1 MSPKSQNDRIPVI
14 TIDGPS
20 GTGKGTLCHMLAEKL
35 AWHVLDSGSI
45 YRVLAFA
52 ALEQGLGSEQ
62 TEALV
67 TLAKGLD
74 LHFPLDAN
82 HEPQVVYVG
91 RNISQEIRQEAVG
104 QFASEVA
111 AIPEIRQA
119 LLERQRDFAKAPGLV
134 TDGRDMGTVV
144 FPNAFLKVYLDAST
158 EERAKRRYFQLKEK
172 GINVSLADVLSE
184 LNIRDN
190 RDKARAVSPLV
201 PATDAVCI
209 DTSGLSIV
217 EVLKQVL
224 DLVETRLGG
233 AKGKDA

>member
-1 MSPKSQNDRIPVI
+1 MLPKLQNDTVPVI

-20 GTGKGTLCHMLAEKL
+20 GTGKGTLCHLVAHRL
-35 AWHVLDSGSI
+35 GWHLLDSGSI
-45 YRVLAFA
+45 YRVLALA
-52 ALEQGLGSEQ
+52 ALERGLSASQ
-62 TEALV
+62 TTDLV

-82 HEPQVVYVG
+82 QEPQVLYAG
-91 RNISQEIRQEAVG
+91 RNISQEIRQEIVG
-104 QFASEVA
+104 QFASEIA
-111 AIPEIRQA
+111 AIPLIRQA
-119 LLERQRDFAKAPGLV
+119 LLERQRAFAKAPGLV

-172 GINVSLADVLSE
+172 GISVSLADVQSE
-184 LNIRDN
+184 LNVRDN

-201 PATDAVCI
+201 PASDAVCI
-209 DTSGLSIV
+209 DTSGMPV
-217 EVLKQVL
+217 VQVLQQVL
-224 DLVETRLGG
+224 DLVEARLGS